1 MFHHTLSELFAR
13 DLRVLAN
20 EIHLYENEADLWIV
34 RDGISN
40 SAGNLC
46 LHLLGN
52 LQHFIGALLGNSG
65 YVRDRDRE
73 FSDKNVPRAELLAGI
88 ETTIG
93 VVTSTLNQLS
103 AAQIEAEFPVKKRDQ
118 TVTTEH
124 MLLHLFGHLSYHL
137 GQVNYH
143 RRLCA

>member
-1 MFHHTLSELFAR
+1 MLHHTLSELFAR

-20 EIHLYENEADLWIV
+20 EINLYENEADLWIV
-34 RDGISN
+34 RDGINN

-73 FSDKNVPRAELLAGI
+73 FSDKNVARAELLAGI
-88 ETTIG
+88 DATIDI
-93 VVTSTLNQLS
+93 VSRTLNQLP
-103 AAQIEAEFPVKKRDQ
+103 AAQLEEDFPVKKRDQ
-118 TVTTEH
+118 TVSTEH